1 MWSTGNF
8 IKPMRANGTTPEGFT
23 AAWAERT
30 ALYMTD
36 IESLPPKTWAKII
49 SAASKI
55 NEEKKGAGLKP
66 ASAVGAPHHHQIV
79 DADSD

>member
-66 ASAVGAPHHHQIV
+66 ASAVGAPCLHQIV